1 MKETPNISFAYYLLC
16 NHSVGAVFTCK
27 NNMLHLSHFFAE
39 ALLVIHCHS
48 YIEKGILHCRMEI
61 RVTLSMKWQSILLSC
76 YFRCYCCNK
85 NLYFLAGKCYNY
97 GAMGHI
103 QARCGR
109 RRRRERKP
117 HSGDSD
123 VRENEIQYHFHGTVK
138 NLKKLK

>member
-1 MKETPNISFAYYLLC
+1 MKGDLTLPHGDTNDSLNEMAI
-16 NHSVGAVFTCK
+16 HSTFVLFSCFRA
-27 NNMLHLSHFFAE
+27 
-39 ALLVIHCHS
+39 
-48 YIEKGILHCRMEI
+48 KGH
-61 RVTLSMKWQSILLSC
+61 VV
-76 YFRCYCCNK
+76 FRCYCCNK

-103 QARCGR
+103 QAQCGR

>member
-1 MKETPNISFAYYLLC
+1 M
-16 NHSVGAVFTCK
+16 FTCK
-27 NNMLHLSHFFAE
+27 NNMLHLSHFCAE

-48 YIEKGILHCRMEI
+48 YYEKGILHCRMEI
-61 RVTLSMKWQSILLSC
+61 RVTLNEMAIHSTFVLFSC
-76 YFRCYCCNK
+76 FRAKGHLVFRCYCCNK

-117 HSGDSD
+117 HGGDSD

-138 NLKKLK
+138 NLQKLK